1 MQPKK
6 GSPEWKEMR
15 AQQNKRIKENMLK
28 DQKKKAELIDVSE
41 TPLIASGLLF
51 ASALPQSA
59 LLYPIIWADPC
70 SDLFFKSLDM
80 IVYWI
85 AAQNA
90 TEAAAGVSLGYID
103 YKILY
108 GNPKDMVEAMRK
120 KRLAFAKFAYFTAIS
135 GLFLLDTPTGN
146 CVLPLIIGSG
156 YTAMKLG
163 TQLGYNLTPEQ
174 FYMPRTYLA
183 IYNLLILIA
192 IWYKLRQARREK

>member
-1 MQPKK
+1 M
-6 GSPEWKEMR
+6 
-15 AQQNKRIKENMLK
+15 
-28 DQKKKAELIDVSE
+28 
-41 TPLIASGLLF
+41 
-51 ASALPQSA
+51 
-59 LLYPIIWADPC
+59 
-70 SDLFFKSLDM
+70 
-80 IVYWI
+80 YWI

-108 GNPKDMVEAMRK
+108 GNSKEMVEALRR

-156 YTAMKLG
+156 YTALKLG

-183 IYNLLILIA
+183 IYNLVILLA
-192 IWYKLRQARREK
+192 IWAKLR